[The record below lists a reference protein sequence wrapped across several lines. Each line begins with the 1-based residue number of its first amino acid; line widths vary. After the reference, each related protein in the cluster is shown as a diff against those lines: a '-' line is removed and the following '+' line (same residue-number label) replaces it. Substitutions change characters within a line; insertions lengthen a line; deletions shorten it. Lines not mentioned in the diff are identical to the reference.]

1 MNPMPD
7 AAFIKAPCKTCGAQ
21 LTFSADAQ
29 KLKCGYCGNTEDIP
43 FTQKNLQENPLTF
56 RVENQQLPNA
66 PVEEKHLF
74 TCQNCGAH
82 TQINLETPTITCAFC
97 GSKNVNP
104 DAQKTRVIEPA
115 GVLPFR
121 MSKAAATERFKSW
134 VGNNWLAP
142 SDLKAGAMLDQ
153 LHGIYIPYW
162 TFDAQAYS
170 NWTGEAGFHYYVQVQ
185 ARDQNGN
192 AITRQE
198 QRTRWEYRSGS
209 HSQFYDDVLLMAS
222 RQLSKQESTVQDVS
236 HYDMNGVVDYDPRFL
251 LGWEAEVYS
260 IDLAES
266 ARKAEEQIRYREEN
280 ACSQQLG
287 GDTQRGLQ
295 VDTQLSNQTFKH
307 LLMPLWI
314 CAYMY
319 NGKLYRFMINGQT
332 GQVAGERP
340 KSFWKI
346 AMLVAGFILLV
357 LFFVWISKHK

>member
-1 MNPMPD
+1 MLSRIAM
-7 AAFIKAPCKTCGAQ
+7 
-21 LTFSADAQ
+21 S
-29 KLKCGYCGNTEDIP
+29 
-43 FTQKNLQENPLTF
+43 PL
-56 RVENQQLPNA
+56 
-66 PVEEKHLF
+66 
-74 TCQNCGAH
+74 
-82 TQINLETPTITCAFC
+82 
-97 GSKNVNP
+97 
-104 DAQKTRVIEPA
+104 
-115 GVLPFR
+115 
-121 MSKAAATERFKSW
+121 SKAAATERFKSW